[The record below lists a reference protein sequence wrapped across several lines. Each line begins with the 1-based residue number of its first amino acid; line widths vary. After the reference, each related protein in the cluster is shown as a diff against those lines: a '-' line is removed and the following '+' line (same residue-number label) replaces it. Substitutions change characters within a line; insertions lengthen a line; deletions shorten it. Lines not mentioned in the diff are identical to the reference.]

1 MHAVQDRIEP
11 VVRTLARNPSARRAA
26 LRRTRVR
33 LLGLAFAFG
42 LLLSAGPLRADILVF
57 HNGHKLEGRVTVDPA
72 SGDYIVVTA
81 AGTVSVPPSKVKER
95 IFAPAP
101 IDEFQRRLGE
111 IADDDLAALVEL
123 AAWADFK
130 GLERSAIEVY
140 RRVLGVDPHHEAARE
155 RLGYVLHRNRWV
167 RRDQLEKAGLVQHGG
182 RWMTPKEVEA
192 AQSAEVEQ
200 ELATLFKDL
209 EHENRFIREG
219 AFYRL
224 FENRDPRA
232 IPYLE
237 KLVESD
243 SPLQR
248 MVAGRVLGNHGY
260 EVAAGAIYPP
270 LLREQRDEIAT
281 AWITVLRSQSDAR
294 LATRIAED
302 LTRVADP
309 LGRRRLLQLAE
320 ACPHRELV
328 PRLIDVMSDPN
339 WASAADGVL
348 TRILGVES
356 RSAGEWRA
364 YWRHAERSASPDLGS
379 GWLQPKERPKR

>member
-1 MHAVQDRIEP
+1 MPTVCDPIELAF
-11 VVRTLARNPSARRAA
+11 RTELST
-26 LRRTRVR
+26 RRTASGRAR
-33 LLGLAFAFG
+33 PLGLALASG
-42 LLLSAGPLRADILVF
+42 IAVLLALSTGLRADILVF
-57 HNGHKLEGRVTVDPA
+57 HNGHKIEGRVTVDPA

-101 IDEFQRRLGE
+101 IDEFQRRMGE

-130 GLERSAIEVY
+130 GLERSATDVY
-140 RRVLGVDPHHEAARE
+140 RRILGIDPHHEAARE
-155 RLGYVLHRNRWV
+155 RLGYVVHRNRWV
-167 RRDQLEKAGLVQHGG
+167 RREQLEKAGLVQHGG
-182 RWMTPKEVEA
+182 RWMTPQEVVDAE
-192 AQSAEVEQ
+192 SAEVEQ

-237 KLVESD
+237 KLVGSD
-243 SPLQR
+243 SPLRR

-260 EVAAGAIYPP
+260 DVVAGAIYSP

-294 LATRIAED
+294 LATRVAGD
-302 LTRVADP
+302 LARVDDP

-328 PRLIDVMSDPN
+328 SPLIELMSDPV

-348 TRILGVES
+348 TRILGAES
-356 RSAGEWRA
+356 RSAGEWRS
-364 YWRHAERSASPDLGS
+364 YWRHVERTASPDLGS
-379 GWLQPKERPKR
+379 GWLPKASRR